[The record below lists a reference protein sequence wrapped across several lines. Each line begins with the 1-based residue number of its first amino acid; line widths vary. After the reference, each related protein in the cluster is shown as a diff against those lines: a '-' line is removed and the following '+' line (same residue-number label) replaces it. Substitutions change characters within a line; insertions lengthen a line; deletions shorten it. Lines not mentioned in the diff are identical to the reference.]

1 VSITK
6 IVIGSKAYEIA
17 ANDTALDHFDG
28 LFDESAIRLYG
39 ALVEPESI
47 VLDVGANVGCT
58 TLFFADNV
66 KHVHAFEPSP
76 TTYPFLERNTSGH
89 DNVTCVQAGLGVSRE
104 SLTLT
109 SPIENSTGAFVS
121 SIDSAPTG
129 HVSHSISI
137 LKGDDY
143 CTDLSVNLIKIDTE
157 GFEANVIKGLEKTI
171 QTQRPVV
178 TLELNHWCLNAFQRT
193 SVPDYFDFLLGIF
206 PLLFAVDDYHAADLR
221 TAETR
226 FHVMYQHINNGK
238 YLNLVGCFHGNQIPR
253 FLGNY

>member
-104 SLTLT
+104 SLTHLPDREQHW
-109 SPIENSTGAFVS
+109 SLRFFNRQCANRARQPQY
-121 SIDSAPTG
+121 ID
-129 HVSHSISI
+129 
-137 LKGDDY
+137 LK
-143 CTDLSVNLIKIDTE
+143 
-157 GFEANVIKGLEKTI
+157 
-171 QTQRPVV
+171 R
-178 TLELNHWCLNAFQRT
+178 RR
-193 SVPDYFDFLLGIF
+193 LL
-206 PLLFAVDDYHAADLR
+206 H
-221 TAETR
+221 
-226 FHVMYQHINNGK
+226 
-238 YLNLVGCFHGNQIPR
+238 
-253 FLGNY
+253 